1 MKVTNEQIMLAL
13 LNCHTQ
19 KEAAAVLGVTEQ
31 TVSKR
36 IREPADKLM
45 LTGSIF
51 QVEWIK
57 VVNFVVKLKTERVK
71 HKISQCL

>member
-57 VVNFVVKLKTERVK
+57 VVNFVVKLKTERE
-71 HKISQCL
+71 